1 MYWESLINRESF
13 QKWKRVIKVHS
24 SLKNNIC
31 WNTFSAIFKQLEWKK
46 KFATIIKWNFTSGNQ
61 MWDAKFSRGSFFY
74 FLTFFSIWGLEE
86 NEENEQVLLSS
97 SLVLVYTL
105 VKACLFP
112 SIFFKKK
119 SEIAWRIGHWK
130 DSVVLLVPVLFFSV
144 ITIKLRVQR
153 R

>member
-24 SLKNNIC
+24 SLSRITSVGTHSVPFLNN
-31 WNTFSAIFKQLEWKK
+31 WNGKK

-74 FLTFFSIWGLEE
+74 FLTFFSIYYLRSEREWRKWAG
-86 NEENEQVLLSS
+86 VAIIVSS
-97 SLVLVYTL
+97 TCITL

-112 SIFFKKK
+112 SIFLKRRAR
-119 SEIAWRIGHWK
+119 SRGE
-130 DSVVLLVPVLFFSV
+130 SVIEKTLLFFLSPCYFFHFFH
-144 ITIKLRVQR
+144 
-153 R
+153 

>member
-1 MYWESLINRESF
+1 MYWESLINSF

-74 FLTFFSIWGLEE
+74 FLTFFNIWSSEE
-86 NEENEQVLLSS
+86 WRKWAGVAIIVSTRIRLLK
-97 SLVLVYTL
+97 LV
-105 VKACLFP
+105 CSP
-112 SIFFKKK
+112 QFFKKK
-119 SEIAWRIGHWK
+119 REIAWRIGHWK
-130 DSVVLLVPVLFFSV
+130 DSVVLLAPVLFFSV

>member
-1 MYWESLINRESF
+1 MKKGHKSSLL
-13 QKWKRVIKVHS
+13 

-112 SIFFKKK
+112 SIFLKRRAR
-119 SEIAWRIGHWK
+119 SRGE
-130 DSVVLLVPVLFFSV
+130 SVIEKTLLFFLSPCYFFRWLPLNWGCNDV
-144 ITIKLRVQR
+144 NFLFLLH
-153 R
+153 